1 MKTDDKENKSVD
13 QKGTDG
19 GETSKSNSKDAT
31 TSAQQEP
38 QPSTS
43 STFPNSP
50 ESSNALES
58 KDALFE
64 VNCAIFISCYKFLLT
79 MKSVL

>member
-13 QKGTDG
+13 QTGAVG
-19 GETSKSNSKDAT
+19 GETSKSKDAT

-64 VNCAIFISCYKFLLT
+64 VNCAIFISCSQLVLTKFIL
-79 MKSVL
+79 